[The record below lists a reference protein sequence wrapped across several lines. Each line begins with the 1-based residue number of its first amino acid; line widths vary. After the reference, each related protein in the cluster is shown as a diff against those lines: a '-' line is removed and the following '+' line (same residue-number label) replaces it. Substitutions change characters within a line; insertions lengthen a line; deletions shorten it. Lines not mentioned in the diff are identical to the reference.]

1 MAHFA
6 RLDENNLVLEVNV
19 VNNQVLLDD
28 QGQEQEQL
36 GIDFLK
42 EWSGGHPYWRQT
54 SINGRFRGPYAG
66 PGYTYDPV
74 LDVFVAPEDSDTA
87 PNSWLG

>member
-54 SINGRFRGPYAG
+54 SYNSRFRGPYAG

-74 LDVFVAPEDSDTA
+74 QDVFVAPRDSDTA
-87 PNSWLG
+87 PNS